1 MTTILNGLQQIPIHW
16 SNKLKGLIDS
26 YLQRT
31 TKEHAVQKDA
41 IQNAN
46 IRSQQDWLRPLSK
59 LMNREFKEFDTT
71 VLTDDEI
78 DNKLNM
84 LVNELKSG

>member
-1 MTTILNGLQQIPIHW
+1 M
-16 SNKLKGLIDS
+16 K
-26 YLQRT
+26 
-31 TKEHAVQKDA
+31 
-41 IQNAN
+41 NAN
-46 IRSQQDWLRPLSK
+46 IRLQQDWLRPLSK